1 MKVYKQ
7 FLGLLFVV
15 GLILS
20 LSACDDDNTVD
31 EDFDPEKSK
40 SLVDSANQELEAKLF
55 DLIESELGN
64 VEQPSDIDLSSPNSL
79 YKQALQFDPNND
91 DANFGAALTELLN
104 LTQNQSFINAFE
116 TWGAFLDTAKIFSPS
131 NTLDIFSVSSTGFP
145 TSLSNQQMSIEA
157 PLAMSMGMFK
167 LTASSNV
174 PQIGDIQNILK
185 TVALP
190 AVNYSISR
198 LERITNTSYIFMV
211 TGKMQGDVN
220 EDDIEIDF
228 TEIYALKS
236 VLNILKSWLHLSVAY
251 NFNIATYDSTGMVNA
266 LKQDSGFLA
275 LNSDGA
281 SHMSSAK
288 TALLAAATN
297 LENAIAFVEAE
308 TDNQDDDVIKVGS
321 GVPQEVKDG
330 ITEFKEALN
339 GTVKTIKAD
348 FNGDN
353 SLENLDVNFASYFD
367 TPIPN
372 FKAMVPAYTV
382 LAEIEYGERYYWNS
396 MSVSATVTGDSSVKY
411 YNRYYQI
418 SNGKTTSNQWGET
431 IPEFDSQFDALKD
444 SLINNSIFYDYL
456 YMSLYWSGYPKG
468 STNIFATLSY
478 EYNIQ
483 TEYYVPVITW
493 VATSFDNW
501 ILPDP
506 TFNGLFPGM
515 TDALFKQTFNINA
528 SDVGFS
534 ESVSPPITATE

>member
-20 LSACDDDNTVD
+20 LSACDDDDAVED
-31 EDFDPEKSK
+31 DFDPEKSK

-55 DLIESELGN
+55 DLIESELDN
-64 VEQPSDIDLSSPNSL
+64 VEQPSDINFSTPNSL

-131 NTLDIFSVSSTGFP
+131 NTLDIFSVSPTGFP

-174 PQIGDIQNILK
+174 PQIGDIQNIFK
-185 TVALP
+185 AVALP
-190 AVNYSISR
+190 AVNYSITR
-198 LERITNTSYIFMV
+198 LERITNTSYIFTV
-211 TGKMQGDVN
+211 TGKMQGDIN
-220 EDDIEIDF
+220 EDAIEIDF

-266 LKQDSGFLA
+266 LKQDSDFLA
-275 LNSDGA
+275 LNSDGV

-353 SLENLDVNFASYFD
+353 SLESLDVDFASYFD
-367 TPIPN
+367 TPIQN
-372 FKAMVPAYTV
+372 FKALVPAYTV
-382 LAEIEYGERYYWNS
+382 IAEIENGERYYWNS
-396 MSVSATVTGDSSVKY
+396 MSVSAIVTGDSSYKH
-411 YNRYYQI
+411 YNRYHQI

-431 IPEFDSQFDALKD
+431 ISEFDSQFDALKD

-456 YMSLYWSGYPKG
+456 YMSLNWWGYPNG
-468 STNIFATLSY
+468 PTNISATINY

-493 VATSFDNW
+493 DATSFDNW

-515 TDALFKQTFNINA
+515 TDAQFKQTFNINA
-528 SDVGFS
+528 SDVEF
-534 ESVSPPITATE
+534 SPPAAASN